1 MFWKDQGSGPPLL
14 LIHGTG
20 GNADLWD
27 PVIDSLSKSWRGAA
41 HLMQYENP
49 TGFVEAIRQI
59 ARLSGALT

>member
-27 PVIDSLSKSWRGAA
+27 PVIDSLSKSCLRPLCTGSAA
-41 HLMQYENP
+41 P
-49 TGFVEAIRQI
+49 RT
-59 ARLSGALT
+59 